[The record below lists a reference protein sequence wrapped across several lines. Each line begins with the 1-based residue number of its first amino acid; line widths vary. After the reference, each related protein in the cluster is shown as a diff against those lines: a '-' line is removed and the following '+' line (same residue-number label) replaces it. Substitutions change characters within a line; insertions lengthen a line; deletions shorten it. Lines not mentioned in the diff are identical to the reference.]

1 MSDQQT
7 GQVAARLVSLTG
19 KDAGGQPLFLV
30 HAVGGTVNAYSALAK
45 GLAGTYAA
53 TGIEA
58 FGISEGEPVE
68 ELAEMVERYVAAV
81 REAQP
86 EGPYRIAGWSMG
98 GIVAFEMTRE
108 LERRGAKVDFA
119 ALMDSPYDRPWGDPG
134 GAGNAEIS
142 ALRIA
147 FAEDVAGSLGWDM
160 PESASSDPLGWL
172 AVAVAGDP
180 ESKYLPL
187 VREDLERR
195 FAVFCAHSHAVQH
208 YSPSGPVNA
217 ELRLL
222 FPDESVIPGDSARWA
237 ELSRAGARQVVV
249 KGDHH
254 SFLKAPVVSEV
265 ARFLSGT

>member
-7 GQVAARLVSLTG
+7 GQAAARLVSLTG
-19 KDAGGQPLFLV
+19 REAAGRSLFLV
-30 HAVGGTVNAYSALAK
+30 HAVGGTVNAYGALAK
-45 GLAGTYAA
+45 ELAGTCAV

-58 FGISEGEPVE
+58 FGISEGEPVGG
-68 ELAEMVERYVAAV
+68 LAQMVERYVAAV
-81 REAQP
+81 RGAQP
-86 EGPYRIAGWSMG
+86 EGPYRIGGWSMG
-98 GIVAFEMTRE
+98 GIVAFEMARE
-108 LERRGAKVDFA
+108 LERRGVGVEFV
-119 ALMDSPYDRPWGDPG
+119 ALMDSPFDRPWGEPG
-134 GAGNAEIS
+134 GAGEAGTP

-160 PESASSDPLGWL
+160 PQDADGDPLGWL

-180 ESKYLPL
+180 HSKYLPL

-195 FAVFCAHSHAVQH
+195 FAVFCAHARAVRH
-208 YSPSGPVNA
+208 YRPSGPVDA

-222 FPDESVIPGDSARWA
+222 FPDGSMFPEDSARWA
-237 ELSRAGARQVVV
+237 ALSRTGARRTVV

-265 ARFLSGT
+265 ARFLGDA